1 MAKEKTSAEKANNE
15 AEEKKTEEN
24 KAAETKAEETKAEEM
39 KSKESEP
46 DGESKA
52 SEEAASEEKASDETA
67 DAPKKEKKGLFG
79 KKTDPEK
86 DKLKEQ
92 VDELNDKLIR
102 QIAEFDNFRKRTEKE
117 KDQMFET
124 GARSVIE
131 KILPVIDNFERGFQ
145 AVEKEDEDD
154 SFTQGMRM
162 VYKQL
167 MDELDKMEVK
177 PIEATGKEF
186 DPNLHNAV
194 MHIDDESL
202 GENIVAEELQKGYTY
217 RGSVVRHS
225 MVKVAN

>member
-1 MAKEKTSAEKANNE
+1 MAKEKTSAEKANIE
-15 AEEKKTEEN
+15 AEEKKSEETKVNEATNEETKN
-24 KAAETKAEETKAEEM
+24 KETKAEEVN
-39 KSKESEP
+39 SKESAA
-46 DGESKA
+46 DGENKT
-52 SEEAASEEKASDETA
+52 SEEAASEEKAS
-67 DAPKKEKKGLFG
+67 KKKGLFG
-79 KKTDPEK
+79 KKSDPEK

-102 QIAEFDNFRKRTEKE
+102 QMAEFDNFRKRTEKE

-124 GARSVIE
+124 GAKSVIE

-145 AVEKEDEDD
+145 SVEKEDEED

>member
-1 MAKEKTSAEKANNE
+1 MAKEKTSAEKANKE
-15 AEEKKTEEN
+15 AEEKKSEET
-24 KAAETKAEETKAEEM
+24 KANEATNEETKNTETKAEEVN
-39 KSKESEP
+39 SKESAA
-46 DGESKA
+46 DGENKA
-52 SEEAASEEKASDETA
+52 SEEAASDEKAS
-67 DAPKKEKKGLFG
+67 KKKGLFG
-79 KKTDPEK
+79 KKSDPEK

-102 QIAEFDNFRKRTEKE
+102 QMAEFDNFRKRTEKE

-124 GARSVIE
+124 GAKSVIE

-145 AVEKEDEDD
+145 SVEKEDEED

>member
-1 MAKEKTSAEKANNE
+1 MAKEKTSAEKANKE
-15 AEEKKTEEN
+15 AEEKKSEETKVN
-24 KAAETKAEETKAEEM
+24 EATNEETKNTETKAEEVNP
-39 KSKESEP
+39 KESAA
-46 DGESKA
+46 DGENKA
-52 SEEAASEEKASDETA
+52 SEEAASDEKAS
-67 DAPKKEKKGLFG
+67 KKKGLFG
-79 KKTDPEK
+79 KKSDPEK

-102 QIAEFDNFRKRTEKE
+102 QMAEFDNFRKRTEKE

-124 GARSVIE
+124 GAKSVIE

-145 AVEKEDEDD
+145 SVEKEDEED

>member
-1 MAKEKTSAEKANNE
+1 MAKEKTSAEKANKE
-15 AEEKKTEEN
+15 AEEKKNEET
-24 KAAETKAEETKAEEM
+24 KANEATNEETKNTETKAEEVN
-39 KSKESEP
+39 SKESAA
-46 DGESKA
+46 DGENKA
-52 SEEAASEEKASDETA
+52 SEEAASEEKAS
-67 DAPKKEKKGLFG
+67 KKKGLFG
-79 KKTDPEK
+79 KKSDPEK

-102 QIAEFDNFRKRTEKE
+102 QMAEFDNFRKRTEKE

-124 GARSVIE
+124 GAKSVIE

-145 AVEKEDEDD
+145 SVEKEDEED

-167 MDELDKMEVK
+167 MDELDKMDVK